1 MFGHTILAAPPAL
14 AGLFDAIWD
23 VDMPDTDTARRLHI
37 NVLPIVAP
45 VICLH
50 YRAPIRSE
58 ASDRSNKG
66 RMMLTGA
73 RTHAGALYATGPVG
87 AVAVRLRPSAVGRL
101 VGGDVADFANAHVD
115 LADLLT
121 PAKIETLTDEVA
133 AAKAPND
140 RVAAV
145 ARFLMTHLGEDRAD
159 NLVDHASARLRREPA
174 LPVHR
179 LADALEISERQLE
192 RRFRTGIGMSPKQ
205 FARVAR
211 CERILVARGH
221 GHGWADIAASSGFA
235 DQAHMVREFKR
246 MVGTAPDAF
255 ARTVFSPERRRVN
268 GKLAMSGF
276 FNTFVM

>member
-1 MFGHTILAAPPAL
+1 MFGHTIHAAPAAL

-23 VDMPDTDTARRLHI
+23 IDMPDGDAARSLHI

-58 ASDRSNKG
+58 ASDHSKACRV
-66 RMMLTGA
+66 MLTGA
-73 RTHAGALYATGPVG
+73 RTRAGMLYPTGPVG
-87 AVAVRLRPSAVGRL
+87 AVAARLRPSAVARL
-101 VGGDVADFANAHVD
+101 VRGEMAHFANAHVD
-115 LADLLT
+115 LAGFVA

-133 AAKAPND
+133 AAKRPAD
-140 RVAAV
+140 RVAAL
-145 ARFLMTHLGEDRAD
+145 ARFLLTHFGDDHADR
-159 NLVDHASARLRREPA
+159 LVDHAAARLRRELA

-192 RRFRTGIGMSPKQ
+192 RRFRTGIGLSPKQ

-211 CERILVARGH
+211 CERILAARGR
-221 GHGWADIAASSGFA
+221 GHGWADIAAACGFA
-235 DQAHMVREFKR
+235 DQAHMVRDFKS
-246 MVGTAPDAF
+246 MVGAAPDAF
-255 ARTVFSPERRRVN
+255 ARMVFAPERRRVN
-268 GKLAMSGF
+268 GSLAMSGF

>member
-14 AGLFDAIWD
+14 AGLFDAVWD
-23 VDMPDTDTARRLHI
+23 VDMPDTDSARHLHI

-58 ASDRSNKG
+58 VSDRSKAG

-73 RTHAGALYATGPVG
+73 RTQAGALYATGPVG

-115 LADLLT
+115 LADVLT
-121 PAKIETLTDEVA
+121 PGKIETLADEVA
-133 AAKAPND
+133 TATAPNE
-140 RVAAV
+140 RVATLS
-145 ARFLMTHLGEDRAD
+145 RFLLTHLGENPAD
-159 NLVDHASARLRREPA
+159 DLVEHASARLRREPA

-192 RRFRTGIGMSPKQ
+192 RRFRTGTGMSPKQ

-211 CERILVARGH
+211 CERILAARRH
-221 GHGWADIAASSGFA
+221 GHGWADIAASCGFA

-255 ARTVFSPERRRVN
+255 ARRVFAPERRRLN
-268 GKLAMSGF
+268 GTLAMSGF